1 MKGNEMDMT
10 ENSNK
15 FSSRSKYNRCFSE
28 DFKRSKVKE
37 LEEKQISI
45 GKLVS
50 LYGISRTSV
59 YKWLYKYSKGYKK
72 GTRLVMELESE
83 SKKTEGLLKKVC
95 ELEQIVGQ
103 KQIEIDYL
111 NKLIELTSDKLGI
124 DLKKN
129 IITKHS
135 NGSELIETNTTGV

>member
-1 MKGNEMDMT
+1 MDMT

-50 LYGISRTSV
+50 LYGISRTTV

-111 NKLIELTSDKLGI
+111 NKLIELASDKLGI
-124 DLKKN
+124 DFKK
-129 IITKHS
+129 ILS
-135 NGSELIETNTTGV
+135 RNTRKVQSQP

>member
-1 MKGNEMDMT
+1 MDMT

>member
-50 LYGISRTSV
+50 LYGISRTTV

-111 NKLIELTSDKLGI
+111 NKLIELASDKLGI

-135 NGSELIETNTTGV
+135 NGSESTVKNTTGE

>member
-1 MKGNEMDMT
+1 MDMT

-135 NGSELIETNTTGV
+135 NGSELIETNTTGA

>member
-135 NGSELIETNTTGV
+135 NGSELIETNTTGE

>member
-1 MKGNEMDMT
+1 MEKTKND
-10 ENSNK
+10 NRVI
-15 FSSRSKYNRCFSE
+15 SSTKYNRCFSE

-50 LYGISRTSV
+50 LYGVSRQSV

-83 SKKTEGLLKKVC
+83 SKKTERLLNKVC
-95 ELEQIVGQ
+95 ELEQIIGQ
-103 KQIEIDYL
+103 KQIELDFL
-111 NKLIELTSDKLGI
+111 NKLIEVSNAELGI

-129 IITKHS
+129 FITKRS

>member
-1 MKGNEMDMT
+1 MDMT
-10 ENSNK
+10 ENNNK
-15 FSSRSKYNRCFSE
+15 ASSTSKYNRYFSE

-59 YKWLYKYSKGYKK
+59 YKWLYQYSKRYKK

-83 SKKTEGLLKKVC
+83 SKKTERLLKKVC
-95 ELEQIVGQ
+95 ELERIVGQ

-111 NKLIELTSDKLGI
+111 NKLIELASDELGI

-129 IITKHS
+129 ITMKHS
-135 NGSELIETNTTGV
+135 NGSESTGENTTGE

>member
-1 MKGNEMDMT
+1 MEKTKND
-10 ENSNK
+10 NRVI
-15 FSSRSKYNRCFSE
+15 SSTKYNRCFSE

-50 LYGISRTSV
+50 LYGVSRQSV

-83 SKKTEGLLKKVC
+83 SKKTERLLNKVC
-95 ELEQIVGQ
+95 
-103 KQIEIDYL
+103 
-111 NKLIELTSDKLGI
+111 
-124 DLKKN
+124 
-129 IITKHS
+129 
-135 NGSELIETNTTGV
+135 